1 MLKHILISYI
11 IFFKANRTRK
21 TLVRYSVGGRA
32 GVARAPVGVAG
43 RRGGRTGVGL
53 TAGQGDGAHRGVH
66 GFAPEIAV

>member
-1 MLKHILISYI
+1 M
-11 IFFKANRTRK
+11 
-21 TLVRYSVGGRA
+21 RYSVGGRA

-43 RRGGRTGVGL
+43 RRGGRAGVGL